1 MKRLSSEIE
10 ERLPGVF
17 EPNTILPVQF
27 FTRLQRSSAWTGEQR
42 LMAAVLEDAVAVCSR
57 ANVPRA
63 SKARH
68 VLRESLRWLRSNDR
82 AWMFSFLRICET
94 LDLDPAAI
102 RRGIR
107 VLRGEESP
115 TARVTTLAPA
125 HVVATQSAAEFEL
138 PKHAAAG

>member
-10 ERLPGVF
+10 ERLPGLF

-42 LMAAVLEDAVAVCSR
+42 LMAAILEDAVAVCSK
-57 ANVPRA
+57 ANAPKA

-68 VLRESLRWLRSNDR
+68 VLRESLRWVRNNDR

-115 TARVTTLAPA
+115 TARVTTVAPA
-125 HVVATQSAAEFEL
+125 YVVATQSAAELEL